1 MKRYPARLSISGE
14 YRLWRSINR
23 DTSRLLSKF
32 NDNKVMKKRLVM
44 FRLQLKSRKRWYREH
59 RHYRGKLPF
68 IEKVPSESDDSR
80 RSNEGLFDTSEDNSN
95 GKS

>member
-1 MKRYPARLSISGE
+1 
-14 YRLWRSINR
+14 
-23 DTSRLLSKF
+23 
-32 NDNKVMKKRLVM
+32 M